1 MILRIALFTFALIG
15 FGTSASLAG
24 VRIPLGAAMAQCAQS
39 ASVYGQTLFG
49 QGGETADS
57 DRQQSHYR
65 SCVRAKSG
73 QYPPKQA
80 GKTGL
85 RISGSASIGL
95 VWK

>member
-1 MILRIALFTFALIG
+1 MILRIALLTSVLIG
-15 FGTSASLAG
+15 IATSASLAG

-39 ASVYGQTLFG
+39 ASAYGQTLFG
-49 QGGETADS
+49 QGGDTVDS
-57 DRQQSHYR
+57 DRQQSYYR

-85 RISGSASIGL
+85 RISGSASIGFVL
-95 VWK
+95 K

>member
-1 MILRIALFTFALIG
+1 
-15 FGTSASLAG
+15 
-24 VRIPLGAAMAQCAQS
+24 MAQCAQS

-49 QGGETADS
+49 QGGDTVDPN
-57 DRQQSHYR
+57 RQQGYYR

-85 RISGSASIGL
+85 RISGSASIGFVL
-95 VWK
+95 K